1 MTTPARSAPTS
12 TYRLQLTGEFGFAE
26 AAAVVPYL
34 ASLGVSHLYL
44 SPVLQAAPGST
55 HGYDVVDHSR
65 VNDELG
71 GEDGLRALA
80 DTAHQ
85 HGLGIVVDVVPNHM
99 AVPEPESLNAAL
111 WSVLRDGPTSPFA
124 RWFDVDW
131 SSQQRSFL
139 MPVLGQRIGQCL
151 AAGQLTVDTDGD
163 EPVLRYYDHEF
174 PVREG
179 TESLALPELV
189 DRQWYRLAHW
199 RVGDEE
205 LNYRRFF
212 DVGTLVAV
220 RVEDPEVF
228 DATHRLLLSLYADG
242 VVDGFRIDHP
252 DGLADPRGYVRR
264 LAAAAPGA
272 WIVVE
277 KILEGDERLPD
288 DWPCAGTTG
297 YDALMRVTGVAVD
310 PSGGEPLTSLWS
322 EVAPDDL
329 RDFEA
334 VAHASKHQV
343 LATSLR
349 AEVARLVDLAHQ
361 VSTDDLTYRDLTRA
375 NLETALVTMLVAFPV
390 YRAYVV
396 PGEDAPTSAVDT
408 LTSVTEA
415 CAAEHPHLSDELEY
429 LRDLALGRLGARES
443 GKRAEFAVR
452 FQQTCGP
459 VMAKGVE
466 DTTFYRW
473 HRLAA
478 LNEVGGRPEQFAVF
492 PDELHA
498 WASRQQDERPTSMT
512 TLSTHD
518 TKRSEDVRARLVTL
532 SEVPDAWRDA
542 VAQWR
547 DAAAPYRSV
556 GGWPDPET
564 EYLLWQT
571 VVGTW
576 PVTPERLTE
585 YLTKA
590 AREAKR
596 HTTWTDPDADYEDA
610 LASFAVG
617 VLSDASITASVGEFV
632 EQIQPWA
639 RVATLATKLVQLT
652 LPGVP
657 DVYQGCELVELTL
670 VDPDNRRP
678 VAFDDR
684 SRRLAAL
691 DAGGSPAD
699 LDDEKL
705 LVTATV
711 LRLRREHP
719 DWFGPDATYAPVAT
733 TTTHAFGFVR
743 AGEVVTLATRR
754 PRELADA
761 GGWRDGVVVLPE
773 GSWTDRLTG
782 RVTPGGSVAVAD
794 LLSDLPVALLTRSEA

>member
-1 MTTPARSAPTS
+1 VTRRPATPTA
-12 TYRLQLTGEFGFAE
+12 TYRLQLTPQFGFAD
-26 AAAVVPYL
+26 AAGVVDYL
-34 ASLGVSHLYL
+34 ATLGVSHLYL
-44 SPVLQAAPGST
+44 SPVLQAAPGSL
-55 HGYDVVDHSR
+55 HGYDVIDHGR
-65 VNDELG
+65 INEELG
-71 GEDGLRALA
+71 GEDGLRHLA
-80 DTAHQ
+80 DVAHQ
-85 HGLGIVVDVVPNHM
+85 HGLGLVVDVVPNHM

-111 WSVLRDGPTSPFA
+111 WSVLRDGPSSPFA

-139 MPVLGQRIGQCL
+139 MPVLGRRIGQCL
-151 AAGQLTVDTDGD
+151 ESGELTLDTDGH

-220 RVEDPEVF
+220 RVEDPDVF
-228 DATHRLLLSLYADG
+228 DATHRLLLTLHADG

-252 DGLADPRGYVRR
+252 DGLADPREYVRR

-272 WIVVE
+272 WVVVE

-310 PSGGEPLTSLWS
+310 PSGGEALSTLWS
-322 EVAPDDL
+322 ETAPDEL
-329 RDFEA
+329 REFET
-334 VAHASKHQV
+334 VAQTSKQQV
-343 LATSLR
+343 VATSLR
-349 AEVARLVDLAHQ
+349 AEIARLVDLAHL
-361 VSTDDLTYRDLTRA
+361 VSSEDLTYRDLTRA
-375 NLETALVTMLVAFPV
+375 NLEAALVAMLVAFPV

-396 PGEDAPTSAVDT
+396 PGEDPPD
-408 LTSVTEA
+408 TSVQTVTDVA
-415 CAAEHPHLSDELEY
+415 DTCAAQHPHLSDELAY
-429 LRDLALGRLGARES
+429 LRELALGRLGSRET

-492 PDELHA
+492 PDELHD
-498 WASRQQDERPTSMT
+498 WAGRQQDERPFSMT

-518 TKRSEDVRARLVTL
+518 TKRSEDVRARMLAL
-532 SEVPDAWRDA
+532 SEVPDAWRES
-542 VAQWR
+542 VTGWR
-547 DAAAPYRSV
+547 DAAGAYRSA
-556 GGWPDPET
+556 GGWPDPVT

-576 PVTPERLTE
+576 PISAERLTA
-585 YLTKA
+585 YVTKA
-590 AREAKR
+590 AREAKL
-596 HTTWTDPDADYEDA
+596 HTTWTDPDVEYESA
-610 LASFAVG
+610 LAAFATGVVG
-617 VLSDASITASVGEFV
+617 DPAIVASVGAFV
-632 EQIQPWA
+632 EQIRPWA
-639 RVATLATKLVQLT
+639 RVATLATKLVQLM

-657 DVYQGCELVELTL
+657 DVYQGCEMVSLSL

-678 VAFDDR
+678 VDFPDR
-684 SRRLAAL
+684 RRRLAAL
-691 DAGGSPAD
+691 DESGEPSD

-705 LVTATV
+705 HVVATA
-711 LRLRREHP
+711 LRLRRNHP
-719 DWFGPDATYAPVAT
+719 DWFAASGTYAPLPT
-733 TTTHAFGFVR
+733 TTTHALGFVR
-743 AGEVVTLATRR
+743 AGRVATLVTRR
-754 PRELADA
+754 ARDLESR
-761 GGWRDGVVVLPE
+761 GGWGDAQVVLPGGRWRSALDGHE
-773 GSWTDRLTG
+773 TD
-782 RVTPGGSVAVAD
+782 GGTVPAAD
-794 LLSDLPVALLTRSEA
+794 LFGGRPVALLVRDDA